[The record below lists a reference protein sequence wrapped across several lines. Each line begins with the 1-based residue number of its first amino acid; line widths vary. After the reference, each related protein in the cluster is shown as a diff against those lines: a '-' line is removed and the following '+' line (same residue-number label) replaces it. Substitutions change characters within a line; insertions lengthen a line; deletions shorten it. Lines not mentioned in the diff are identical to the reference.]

1 MKRVLIIAGV
11 ATFVL
16 SSCAVSFANRK
27 QKIYNQTIFT
37 TPMRA
42 DVEVDLNKKVT
53 GTSTQKGMDLA
64 KQAALY
70 DAMQKSGAD
79 VIVDPIFT
87 VRQVS
92 MKSYQ
97 ADVTGFY
104 GKYTAIKKLEIADS
118 TLFRINSGGNS
129 GEQSGGAKP
138 KFKLFGKKK

>member
-1 MKRVLIIAGV
+1 MKKVLIIAGV

-27 QKIYNQTIFT
+27 QKINNQTIYT

-53 GTSTQKGMDLA
+53 GTATQKGLALA
-64 KQAALY
+64 KEAALY

-92 MKSYQ
+92 MKNYQ

-104 GKYTAIKKLEIADS
+104 GKYSAIKKLDIADS
-118 TLFRINSGGNS
+118 LLYRMSNRAANKEGGA
-129 GEQSGGAKP
+129 AKP